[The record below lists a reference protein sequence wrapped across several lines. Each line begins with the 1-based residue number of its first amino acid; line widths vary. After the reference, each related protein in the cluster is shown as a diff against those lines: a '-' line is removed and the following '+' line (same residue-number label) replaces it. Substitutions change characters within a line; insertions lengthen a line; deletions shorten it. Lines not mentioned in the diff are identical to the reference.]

1 MNEHD
6 KQPIKPDAK
15 PIHLPQS
22 SQPALP
28 VATDTP
34 AVPANGRSFWRGL
47 RSLFDTRLL
56 VVVVSTFIV
65 ICILL
70 ATTWLKPMVGTHS
83 SEASWGELEPF
94 RVYQSEQLGNQSLTS
109 AVEHNYIQKI
119 NKTAE
124 QNGYRLTINA
134 VTADENR
141 LILLYTAHTDRD
153 ATIPGLSSVKLRNVA
168 TGKPLS
174 TSPARLNGAPDD
186 GDPKQYYGTATVR
199 LNQKQPFPRE
209 IAAQFQIMSAADRPA
224 SDLAATASTNEL
236 HYSPT
241 LLLHISLAPHFQRQ
255 QTEII
260 YPNRKISW
268 SAHTITLSRVEISPL
283 EMRVRFTADERVSGE
298 LAKQLWLIPQGI
310 ISEKGEQSVTLRPI
324 GSRLISENP
333 YTFEHVFY
341 SNLLDDPDS
350 LQLVVKPRDASAYE
364 DVRIIRIK

>member
-1 MNEHD
+1 MNEPD
-6 KQPIKPDAK
+6 KQPIKPDAT
-15 PIHLPQS
+15 PMHLPQS
-22 SQPALP
+22 SPSTLP
-28 VATDTP
+28 VATEAS
-34 AVPANGRSFWRGL
+34 AVPTTGRSFWTGL
-47 RSLFDTRLL
+47 RNLFDTRLL

-70 ATTWLKPMVGTHS
+70 ATTWLKPLMSTHS
-83 SEASWGELEPF
+83 TQASWGELEPF
-94 RVYQSEQLGNQSLTS
+94 RVYQSEQLGNQSLSS
-109 AVEHNYIQKI
+109 AIEHHYIQKI
-119 NKTAE
+119 DKTAE

-168 TGKPLS
+168 TGKLLS

-186 GDPKQYYGTATVR
+186 GNPKQYYGTATVR

-209 IAAQFQIMSAADRPA
+209 IAAQFQIMSSTDRSA
-224 SDLAATASTNEL
+224 GGSATANASEI

-241 LLLHISLAPHFQRQ
+241 LLLHISLAPHFQSQ

-260 YPNRKISW
+260 YPNRTISW

-283 EMRVRFTADERVSGE
+283 EMRVRFTTDEKVSGD

-333 YTFEHVFY
+333 YTFEHIFY
-341 SNLLDDPDS
+341 SNLLDNPDS

>member
-6 KQPIKPDAK
+6 KQPTTPDAK
-15 PIHLPQS
+15 PMHLTQS
-22 SQPALP
+22 SPPALP
-28 VATDTP
+28 VAVENS
-34 AVPANGRSFWRGL
+34 AVPANHRSFWAGL
-47 RSLFDTRLL
+47 RHLFDTRLL
-56 VVVVSTFIV
+56 VVAVSTFIV
-65 ICILL
+65 ICILVT
-70 ATTWLKPMVGTHS
+70 TTWLKPLIGTHS
-83 SEASWGELEPF
+83 TEASWGELEPF
-94 RVYQSEQLGNQSLTS
+94 RVYQSEQIGNQSLTS
-109 AVEHNYIQKI
+109 AIEHNYIQKI
-119 NKTAE
+119 NKSAE

-153 ATIPGLSSVKLRNVA
+153 STIPGLSSVKLRNVA
-168 TGKPLS
+168 TGKLLS
-174 TSPARLNGAPDD
+174 NSPARLNGSPDD
-186 GDPKQYYGTATVR
+186 QNPKQYYGTATVR

-209 IAAQFQIMSAADRPA
+209 IAAQFQIMSSNDR
-224 SDLAATASTNEL
+224 TASGVAAANASQV

-260 YPNRKISW
+260 YPNRTITW

-283 EMRVRFTADERVSGE
+283 EMRVRFTADEKVSGG

-310 ISEKGEQSVTLRPI
+310 ISEKGEESVTLRPI

-341 SNLLDDPDS
+341 SNLLDNPDS
-350 LQLVVKPRDASAYE
+350 LQLVVKPRDAAAYE